1 MGQLNET
8 ALNELVGR
16 VLGDLGGAVSVPLV
30 RIGDTLGLYKALK
43 EIGPATADELAAT
56 TGCASRYVREWLAAQ
71 TASGYIQHA
80 QGKFSLT
87 PEQAY
92 IFAEPDSPVNL
103 IGAFDT
109 AAAMVENQSKVQ
121 SAFKTGRGVAWGE
134 QAGCMFCAVA
144 RLFRPGYVNAL
155 VQDWLPSLD
164 GVVDTLKA
172 GASVADIGCGHG
184 LSTILMAQAF
194 PKSRFVGYDFHAA
207 SIAAATAHAR
217 AHGVTNVQF
226 EVGRA
231 QDFPGRDFDL
241 ITCFDCLHDM
251 GDPEAAAAHIRSAL
265 EERRHLDDCRT
276 HGRRH
281 AGRQRQSGRAALL
294 FGFDDDLCSDI
305 AGAGKGT
312 GARRSS
318 RRETADRGDP
328 IGRFF
333 TRPPCRADA
342 AQHGAASDLKGPVS
356 GLNFWP
362 ARLPHAGAPFRR
374 SRPARKV
381 MYNPAKR
388 DSRSAP

>member
-30 RIGDTLGLYKALK
+30 RIGDALGLYKALK
-43 EIGPATADELAAT
+43 ETGPTTADELADA
-56 TGCASRYVREWLAAQ
+56 TGCGRRYVREWLSAQ
-71 TASGYIQHA
+71 TASGYIQHR
-80 QGKFSLT
+80 QGKFSLS

-109 AAAMVENQSKVQ
+109 AAAMVENQPKVQ

-155 VQDWLPSLD
+155 VQDWLPALD
-164 GVVDTLKA
+164 GVVDKLKA
-172 GASVADIGCGHG
+172 GASVADVGCGHG

-194 PKSRFVGYDFHAA
+194 PNSRFVGYDFHAA

-217 AHGVTNVQF
+217 AHGVANVEF

-251 GDPEAAAAHIRSAL
+251 GDPETAATHIRSAL
-265 EERRHLDDCRT
+265 KQGGTWMIVEPMAGDTLDDNINPVSRLYYSASTMICVPTSLAQEKGLALGAQAGEKRLSEVIRS
-276 HGRRH
+276 GGFRH
-281 AGRQRQSGRAALL
+281 VRRAAQ
-294 FGFDDDLCSDI
+294 
-305 AGAGKGT
+305 T
-312 GARRSS
+312 
-318 RRETADRGDP
+318 P
-328 IGRFF
+328 
-333 TRPPCRADA
+333 
-342 AQHGAASDLKGPVS
+342 
-356 GLNFWP
+356 LNMVLQ
-362 ARLPHAGAPFRR
+362 AT
-374 SRPARKV
+374 
-381 MYNPAKR
+381 
-388 DSRSAP
+388 